1 MQIKKD
7 KIINKVFSLL
17 REGKVNDGVELLYRN
32 YFGKMYG
39 IAFSILKNQN
49 DSQDAVHNVIAKL
62 FSLKV
67 ESLPNINEIGWL
79 YTVIENE
86 SLNLLKNNSKALRLY
101 DDMVFDEAYED
112 EKIKDM
118 IDMDDFQK
126 MISGLDRDRQAVITL
141 KVLSGFTHRE
151 IAEILGKPIGTVQ
164 WLYATSISRLK
175 LLIPIL
181 SIGSVISLVEMVRRL
196 YIYVNERNDI
206 SNTGGG
212 SYTASFDGLIFIFGI
227 IAILCAVMSV
237 LSYFAWRKSLSK
249 TK

>member
-1 MQIKKD
+1 
-7 KIINKVFSLL
+7 
-17 REGKVNDGVELLYRN
+17 
-32 YFGKMYG
+32 
-39 IAFSILKNQN
+39 
-49 DSQDAVHNVIAKL
+49 
-62 FSLKV
+62 
-67 ESLPNINEIGWL
+67 
-79 YTVIENE
+79 
-86 SLNLLKNNSKALRLY
+86 
-101 DDMVFDEAYED
+101 MVFDEAYED

>member
-175 LLIPIL
+175 TT
-181 SIGSVISLVEMVRRL
+181 E
-196 YIYVNERNDI
+196 
-206 SNTGGG
+206 T
-212 SYTASFDGLIFIFGI
+212 
-227 IAILCAVMSV
+227 
-237 LSYFAWRKSLSK
+237 
-249 TK
+249 